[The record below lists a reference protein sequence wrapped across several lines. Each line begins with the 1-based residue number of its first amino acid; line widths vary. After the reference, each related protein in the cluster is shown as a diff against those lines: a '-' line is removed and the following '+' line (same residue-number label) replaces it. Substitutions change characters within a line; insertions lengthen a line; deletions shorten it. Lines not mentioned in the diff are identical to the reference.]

1 MAETLLSVRGLVKE
15 YTEALRVLDGVT
27 FDLAAGEALAVTGPS
42 GSGKSTLLNLI
53 GALDAPTGGEVVF
66 RDEPVH
72 TLDPHRAASFRNK
85 QIGFVFQDHHLL
97 PQCTAIENVLLPVL
111 AAGRVTAE
119 DEKRASGLLD
129 AVGLAERVE
138 HFPAEL
144 SGGERQRVALARALV
159 NGPGL
164 ILADEPTGDLDAAT
178 ARDVAGLLTD
188 ARDRSGAALIVVT
201 HNEELAATFGRRAVL
216 RGGKLVE

>member
-1 MAETLLSVRGLVKE
+1 MAGTLLSVRGLVKE
-15 YTEALRVLDGVT
+15 YAEALRVLDGVT

-42 GSGKSTLLNLI
+42 GAGKSTLLNLI
-53 GALDAPTGGEVVF
+53 GALDSATAGEVVF
-66 RDEPVH
+66 RGEPVH
-72 TLDPHRAASFRNK
+72 TLDPHRAASFRNR
-85 QIGFVFQDHHLL
+85 QIGFVFQEHHLL
-97 PQCTAIENVLLPVL
+97 PQCTALENVLLPVL
-111 AAGRVTAE
+111 GAGRVTAE
-119 DEKRASGLLD
+119 DEKRATGLLN
-129 AVGLAERVE
+129 AVGLAERLK

-164 ILADEPTGDLDAAT
+164 VLADEPTGDLDAAT
-178 ARDVAGLLTD
+178 ARDVAGLLLD

-201 HNEELAATFGRRAVL
+201 HNEELAGTFGRRAVL